1 MQESYGEG
9 VASRTGPESCA
20 GARKGM
26 GEALTGVP
34 AGRVLSREIPHF
46 RVPTPSMERGRQHRG
61 HRQREML
68 GDPARSKTPSMLG
81 SSTRRNWE
89 IPSLAPA
96 KGAGVRAVNP
106 HGARRR

>member
-1 MQESYGEG
+1 MRESYGEG
-9 VASRTGPESCA
+9 VANHTDPESCA
-20 GARKGM
+20 GAREGM

-46 RVPTPSMERGRQHRG
+46 RVPTPSVPCGRQHRG
-61 HRQREML
+61 HRYRKMPV
-68 GDPARSKTPSMLG
+68 DPARSKTPCMLG
-81 SSTRRNWE
+81 SSSRRNWE
-89 IPSLAPA
+89 IPPSTTD